1 MQEIVLTVIITI
13 QVPMPPAP
21 IGAKRPEPVF
31 TKEQYRS
38 DSVWG
43 CGNREIRRLYCQC
56 AA

>member
-43 CGNREIRRLYCQC
+43 CGNREIRRRYRQC